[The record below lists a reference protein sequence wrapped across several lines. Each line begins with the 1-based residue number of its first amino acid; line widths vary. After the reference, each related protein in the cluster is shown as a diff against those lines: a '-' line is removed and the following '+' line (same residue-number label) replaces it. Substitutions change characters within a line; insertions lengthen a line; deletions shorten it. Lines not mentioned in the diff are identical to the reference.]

1 MKKNNLS
8 KIISNILLLF
18 TFLCLFSNTIS
29 AKNKFTS
36 SADKDFKNHKYEI
49 AIDKYKK
56 ALSKIKNDVEERN
69 RINYQLAE
77 CYRLTNNYRSAL
89 NQYKRLIRAKY
100 QEKNPHIILQY
111 AENLKANNNHKEAKI
126 QYINYLNFVHD
137 DARAR
142 NGIIACDS
150 VNKWL
155 SNPTKH
161 QIKNLSKI
169 NSRESDFAPA
179 YGGRTYNT
187 IIFTSTRKE
196 ATGKQKD
203 EWTGQKFS
211 DLFISR
217 ANRQGE
223 WSKPVLLD
231 NEDNDLDNTNTI
243 NSKANEGTPF
253 LNKNFTRI
261 YFTRCANKKGST
273 GCHIYTSKRIGRN
286 WSKPQ
291 IVMLDTDSISIIG
304 HPCLS
309 NNELTIYFTSDR
321 RGSIGGKDI
330 WYATRKNKNG
340 KFGRPKNLG
349 SKINTKGDEAF
360 PFIRND
366 SLLYFS
372 SNGHISIGG
381 MDIFVSRKSKGGNWS
396 PPENLK
402 SPINSYRD
410 DFGIVFHKENEE
422 GFFSS
427 NRKGAKGDDIYSFII
442 PAIKFSIKGNITNR
456 ENQQALS
463 DVKIKLHGSDGSVTN
478 TLSNKDGFYSFNS
491 SQVNKNIDY
500 EINISLDDYF
510 KTTDKLSTFD
520 FKESQEFEL
529 NYQLQQIP
537 EEPIVLPD
545 ILYDL
550 GKWDLKPQYQDS
562 LQGLIKTL
570 EENKNIVIEL
580 ASHTDSRDTEERNNI
595 LSLKRATSV
604 IDYLILRGINPNR
617 LVPKG
622 YGEQKPRELKKE
634 FILEGVKFKE
644 GSLLNETFIDQLE
657 NNAIKEIAHQLNRR
671 TEFSVLR
678 TNFNPIKENQNLE
691 DKLFKS
697 TQKTTPFYKDKI
709 TGEINA
715 QCNLNG
721 KSFTFIYKE
730 DIDDAE
736 IPLRE
741 TLVLLNNG
749 VIEKEDFPDEN
760 SLSNGTIANGSE
772 FYINKFK
779 IANKTIRNIR
789 IRVNNRIKDKLILG
803 ESTLILFGLFNF
815 DTENKIIIF
824 K

>member
-8 KIISNILLLF
+8 KIISNLLFLF

-29 AKNKFTS
+29 AKNRFTS
-36 SADKDFKNHKYEI
+36 SADKYFKNHKYQI
-49 AIDKYKK
+49 AIYKYKK
-56 ALSKIKNDVEERN
+56 ALSKVKNKVEERN

-89 NQYKRLIRAKY
+89 SQYKRLIRAKY
-100 QEKNPHIILQY
+100 HEKNPNIILLY
-111 AENLKANNNHKEAKI
+111 AESLKTNNKHQEAKV
-126 QYINYLNFVHD
+126 QYIKYLEIVPESTI
-137 DARAR
+137 AK

-150 VNKWL
+150 INSWL

-179 YGGRTYNT
+179 YGSRTYNT

-217 ANRQGE
+217 INRQGK

-231 NEDNDLDNTNTI
+231 NKDNDLENVNTI
-243 NSKANEGTPF
+243 NSEANEGTPF
-253 LNKNFTRI
+253 LNNNFTKI
-261 YFTRCANKKGST
+261 YFSRCANKKT
-273 GCHIYTSKRIGRN
+273 DAGCQIYTSKRIGRR

-291 IVMLDTDSISIIG
+291 LVRLAKDSISVIG

-309 NNELTIYFTSDR
+309 SDELTIYFASDR

-330 WYATRKNKNG
+330 WYATRKNKNE
-340 KFGRPKNLG
+340 KFDHPKNLG
-349 SKINTKGDEAF
+349 NKINTEKDEVF
-360 PFIRND
+360 PFIKND

-381 MDIFVSRKSKGGNWS
+381 LDIFVSKKDKYGNWS
-396 PPENLK
+396 SPKNLK
-402 SPINSYRD
+402 IPINSYRD
-410 DFGIVFHKENEE
+410 DFGIVFHKKKEE

-427 NRKGAKGDDIYSFII
+427 NRKGSKGDDIYSFKI
-442 PAIKFSIKGNITNR
+442 PAIKFSIHGNIKNIETK
-456 ENQQALS
+456 QALS
-463 DVKIKLHGSDGSVTN
+463 GVKIKLHGSDGTTVN
-478 TLSNKDGFYSFNS
+478 TLSNKEGLYSFNS

-500 EINISLDDYF
+500 EIKIGIDDYF
-510 KTTDKLSTFD
+510 NKTSELSTVD
-520 FKESQEFEL
+520 LKKSQEFEL
-529 NYQLQQIP
+529 NYQLQKIP
-537 EEPIVLPD
+537 KDPIVLPD
-545 ILYDL
+545 ILYDF

-580 ASHTDSRDTEERNNI
+580 ASHTDSRDTEEHNNI

-604 IDYLILRGINPNR
+604 VNYLIIRGINQKR
-617 LVPKG
+617 LIPKG
-622 YGEQKPRELKKE
+622 YGEQSPRKLKND
-634 FILEGVKFKE
+634 FITENIKFKK
-644 GSLLNETFIDQLE
+644 GSILNENFINKLK
-657 NNAIKEIAHQLNRR
+657 NNALKEAAHQLNRR
-671 TEFSVLR
+671 TEFRVLR
-678 TNFNPIKENQNLE
+678 TDFNPMKENQNSE
-691 DKLFKS
+691 TKLFKS
-697 TQKTTPFYKDKI
+697 TRKTTPFYKDKI
-709 TGEINA
+709 TGEINV
-715 QCNLNG
+715 QCNLNS
-721 KSFTFIYKE
+721 KSFTFIYKKNIE
-730 DIDDAE
+730 YAE

-741 TLVLLNNG
+741 SLILLNDG
-749 VIEKEDFPDEN
+749 IIAKEDFLEDN
-760 SLSNGTIANGSE
+760 SLSNGTITNGSE
-772 FYINKFK
+772 FYIRKLT

-815 DTENKIIIF
+815 DLENKILIF